1 MEIARVMPSAIGTES
16 QMPTLPMSCGRMR
29 MLADKIRKVRRKEI
43 MADVFPSENEVNIA
57 EAKILKPVNRNET
70 EKRYQPLLAIWK
82 TSLPRAANMD
92 NSEFLKITLSKYQAM
107 ELTITKP
114 RLIRN
119 SFFKAAGSSRP

>member
-1 MEIARVMPSAIGTES
+1 MEMARVMPSATGTES
-16 QMPTLPMSCGRMR
+16 QMPTLSMNCGRMR
-29 MLADKIRKVRRKEI
+29 MLADKNRKVRRKEI

-70 EKRYQPLLAIWK
+70 ENRYQPSLAIWK

-92 NSEFLKITLSKYQAM
+92 ISGFFKITLNRYQAM
-107 ELTITKP
+107 ELAITKP